1 MRKSYKVLIADPDDN
16 YLEFLGNYLTKNGY
30 SIIKVKK
37 GKQAFQFALKVD
49 PDICVLDSQLEDVN
63 GFAVCRSIRKRRPT
77 LPVLVC
83 SSLYKGEEN
92 LKKAK
97 EKFLATGL
105 IEKPCPEVIILERIK
120 TALAEKTPMPAV
132 HKTAPSLEDKLEQT
146 LSGLDLTGLTP
157 RKKKKAP
164 SSSATIQIDTEE
176 LKKELGK
183 LRADRPIS
191 QSYREKPQFKVTSSE
206 AGASPKSRLS
216 SRDIFGDLISDIE
229 KGAKKKSVAKE
240 RVIEVKTPP
249 PAPSAQQPPK
259 PSSPP
264 VSRKAAQTVPPVS
277 EPDVFSFDDSEIDA
291 LPGFGVDD
299 KPSGPSPDSK
309 ANDYELIEKIAA
321 GGMAEVWKARLKGKK
336 GFEKIVAI
344 KKILPHLS
352 DNEEFITMFID
363 EAKVAANLTHPNIA
377 QIYELGNFGDTFFI
391 AMEYVSGKNLRMIL
405 NQCNAM
411 KVLLPPSIVAF
422 IGVKLCNALD
432 YAHKKKDHSKNQPL
446 NIVHRDISPQNILVS
461 GAGEIKLVDFG
472 IAKATIKA
480 ANTVAGSL
488 KGKLLYMS
496 PEQAE
501 GKAIDHRS
509 DIFSVGNLLY
519 ECLTGKRLV
528 DGDSEL
534 SILKKVREAN
544 FLPPRKVN
552 PKIPERLERILLK
565 ALQKLP
571 ENRYNTAR
579 DLEKE
584 LKNFMKAEKM
594 HITES
599 DAAEFLKFVDK
610 KDNRKISEFDQTKSS
625 TGREEVILPDISEV
639 RKFERDSLLGLGKK
653 QGSIPKWIW
662 VALTA
667 IIMTALIYILYFF
680 VLADMFSKDKPKSP
694 VLPSEKVEESSPA
707 KTEESL
713 SADNPTDLPDETNVE
728 NGAFVEKPITVNT
741 PEDVV
746 SSDGNKQ
753 DDAIPEENTEPSLD
767 KEPSASTEETG
778 PATKS
783 PADTQSLTTDKT
795 PSDKVETPV
804 KSTTEPPPATSEKD
818 AAKNSTASQTEEESI
833 DAMLEQMKKLQEERA
848 RKRRKLQAF
857 RKKNELPV
865 QDKNKKDPKK
875 GEKNG

>member
-30 SIIKVKK
+30 SVIKVKK

-183 LRADRPIS
+183 LRADRPMS
-191 QSYREKPQFKVTSSE
+191 QSYREKPQFKVTSSDT
-206 AGASPKSRLS
+206 GASPKSRLS

-229 KGAKKKSVAKE
+229 KGAKKKPAAKE

-249 PAPSAQQPPK
+249 PAPSIQQPAK
-259 PSSPP
+259 SSPPP
-264 VSRKAAQTVPPVS
+264 VSRKTEKAVPPVS
-277 EPDVFSFDDSEIDA
+277 EPDAFTFDDSEIDA
-291 LPGFGVDD
+291 LPGFGVDE
-299 KPSGPSPDSK
+299 PSDPGPDSK

-534 SILKKVREAN
+534 SILKKVREVN
-544 FLPPRKVN
+544 FLPPRQVN
-552 PKIPERLERILLK
+552 PKIPERLERIILK

-571 ENRYNTAR
+571 DNRYNTAR

-599 DAAEFLKFVDK
+599 DAAEFLKFVDE

-653 QGSIPKWIW
+653 QGSIPKWVW
-662 VALTA
+662 WALTA
-667 IIMTALIYILYFF
+667 IILSAGLYLLYFF
-680 VLADMFSKDKPKSP
+680 VLADMFSRDKHKNP
-694 VLPSEKVEESSPA
+694 VLPSAKVEESRPVKVEESS
-707 KTEESL
+707 T
-713 SADNPTDLPDETNVE
+713 ADNPTGLPGETNVE
-728 NGAFVEKPITVNT
+728 DGASEEKPITANT
-741 PEDVV
+741 PETVV
-746 SSDGNKQ
+746 SSDGNQ
-753 DDAIPEENTEPSLD
+753 QETIPKPPLD
-767 KEPSASTEETG
+767 KEPATSTEETA
-778 PATKS
+778 PVVKPLADNNS
-783 PADTQSLTTDKT
+783 PSTDKT
-795 PSDKVETPV
+795 PSDKVEPSV
-804 KSTTEPPPATSEKD
+804 ESTTEPVSTTSEKD
-818 AAKNSTASQTEEESI
+818 SAKKGTATQTEEESI

-848 RKRRKLQAF
+848 KKRRKLQAF

-875 GEKNG
+875 DPKKGEKNG